1 MRVLFLQNNGINE
14 SLALCEASALLRR
27 AGHDTRLLLHR
38 EERRIERAVRAFD
51 PGLVVLSAGL
61 GLHDWPFHMARRVR
75 AWVPAPIFC
84 GGTAPTLLAEQF
96 IQPPVDGV
104 LVGEADE
111 TLVAL
116 ADALEAGRAPDDVA
130 GLALPRAGHV
140 RWTPTRDLP
149 EDLDA
154 FPLPDRG
161 IYYRYP
167 FIRRLSVKRFITG
180 RGCAHRCTYCT
191 NDALR
196 ALYAGHGKLLR
207 RKSPARVVEE
217 ILAVRAIAPL
227 RLVHFSDDLFVT
239 RGDWLEEFC
248 ALYPRRVG
256 LPFTCNSSVKL
267 LPLHRVPLL
276 AAAGCV
282 GVAVGVETGNE
293 DLRQTLLR
301 KRTSNE
307 EIERLGRAI
316 RAHGMRLATFN
327 MLAIPGASLEDDLST
342 LALNLRLRSD
352 LVRVNRAMPTP
363 GTAFAALPGWPP
375 GGPRQPPLDPP
386 RARLL
391 ALFRVA
397 QRLGI
402 PAPTVRALIRLPQGP
417 LAPLLMLASPLAERR
432 YYGLG
437 LAEGLRYWLH
447 TGDPAARTTNSHQI
461 I

>member
-27 AGHDTRLLLHR
+27 AGHDTLLLLER
-38 EERRIERAVRAFD
+38 EERWPEREIRRYD
-51 PGLVVLSAGL
+51 PGLVVISAGL
-61 GLHDWPFHMARRVR
+61 GLHDWPFAVARRVR
-75 AWVPAPIFC
+75 AWVRAPIFC
-84 GGTAPTLLAEQF
+84 GGTAPTVLAESF
-96 IQPPVDGV
+96 VQPPMDGV
-104 LVGEADE
+104 LIGEADE
-111 TLVAL
+111 TLVEL
-116 ADALEAGRAPDDVA
+116 ADGLEAGRDPAGIA
-130 GLALPRAGHV
+130 GLALLREGRV
-140 RWTPTRDLP
+140 LRTPIRPPP

-154 FPLPDRG
+154 FPLPDRQL
-161 IYYRYP
+161 YYRYP

-191 NDALR
+191 TDALR
-196 ALYAGHGKLLR
+196 RLYHGHGRLLR

-217 ILAVRAIAPL
+217 ILAVRAIAPI

-267 LPLHRVPLL
+267 LPVRQVPAL

-282 GVAVGVETGNE
+282 GVALGVETGNE

-301 KRTSNE
+301 KRTTNE
-307 EIERLGRAI
+307 QIERLGRAI
-316 RAHGMRLATFN
+316 RASGMRLATFN
-327 MLAIPGASLEDDLST
+327 MLAIPGSSLEDDLST
-342 LALNLRLRSD
+342 LSFNLRLQAD

-363 GTAFAALPGWPP
+363 GTAFSELEGWPP

-397 QRLGI
+397 LRLGI
-402 PAPTVRALIRLPQGP
+402 PVPVVRELIRVPQGP

-432 YYGLG
+432 FYGLG

>member
-1 MRVLFLQNNGINE
+1 MKVLFLQNNGINE

-27 AGHDTRLLLHR
+27 AGHDTLLLLGR
-38 EERRIERAVRAFD
+38 EERWLGREIRRFD
-51 PGLVVLSAGL
+51 PGLVVISAGL
-61 GLHDWPFHMARRVR
+61 GLHDWPFEVARRVR
-75 AWVPAPIFC
+75 AWVPAPVFC
-84 GGTAPTLLAEQF
+84 GGTAPTLLTERF
-96 IQPPVDGV
+96 VQPPMDGV
-104 LVGEADE
+104 LIGEADE
-111 TLVAL
+111 TLVDL
-116 ADALEAGRAPDDVA
+116 AGGLEAGREIIDIP
-130 GLALPRAGHV
+130 GLALLREGRV
-140 RWTPTRDLP
+140 LRTPTRRLP

-161 IYYRYP
+161 LYYRYP

-191 NDALR
+191 TDALR
-196 ALYAGHGKLLR
+196 TLYKGHGKLLR
-207 RKSPARVVEE
+207 RKSPERVVQE
-217 ILAVRAIAPL
+217 IEAVRAVAPI

-267 LPLHRVPLL
+267 LPVPRVPLL
-276 AAAGCV
+276 AGAGCV

-293 DLRQTLLR
+293 DLRQTLLQ
-301 KRTSNE
+301 KRTTNTQ
-307 EIERLGRAI
+307 IEQLARAI
-316 RAHGMRLATFN
+316 KANGMKLATFN
-327 MLAIPGASLEDDLST
+327 MLAIPGSSLEDDLST
-342 LALNLRLRSD
+342 LALNLRLQTD

-363 GTAFAALPGWPP
+363 GTAFAELDGWPP
-375 GGPRQPPLDPP
+375 GGPRQPPLEPS

-397 QRLGI
+397 MDLDI
-402 PAPTVRALIRLPQGP
+402 PAPVVRALIRLPQGP
-417 LAPLLMLASPLAERR
+417 LAPLMMLASPLSEKRF
-432 YYGLG
+432 YGLG
-437 LAEGLRYWLH
+437 LLEGLRYWLH